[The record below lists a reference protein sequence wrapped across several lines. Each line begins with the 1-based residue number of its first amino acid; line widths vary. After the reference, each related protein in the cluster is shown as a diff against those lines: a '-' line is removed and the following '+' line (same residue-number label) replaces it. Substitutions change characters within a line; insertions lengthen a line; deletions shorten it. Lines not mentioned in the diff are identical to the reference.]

1 MVRASKETVSD
12 DAVRAATGHGREHW
26 FRLLDGAGAS
36 SWNHTAIARH
46 LTESGLDAWWAQGV
60 TVAYE
65 QARGLRLPGQQP
77 DGTFSASASV
87 TLRVPLSEVWP
98 HLVGSLGWLDGGW
111 SVSGITEGKSV
122 RYEDGDGHRA
132 VVNFYGSSGDVTK
145 VAVQV
150 SKLRSA
156 EDVAAMKEQWK
167 GSLAAL
173 RGLVS

>member
-77 DGTFSASASV
+77 DGTQLLADLELVRMAMPR
-87 TLRVPLSEVWP
+87 RVFTRSQVDYVVDRLHWLWDNRD
-98 HLVGSLGWLDGGW
+98 LVGGLEFVEEPTIL
-111 SVSGITEGKSV
+111 
-122 RYEDGDGHRA
+122 RF
-132 VVNFYGSSGDVTK
+132 FYGRLEPIGDW
-145 VAVQV
+145 QV
-150 SKLRSA
+150 KLA
-156 EDVAAMKEQWK
+156 EKFGQDFP
-167 GSLAAL
+167 GSL
-173 RGLVS
+173 